1 MWLSVVQSLQISSQ
15 AFSTIGV
22 IEYRDPQKI
31 KINTSLDYDYSP
43 IILSEY
49 VQSFDYRGLLAGFS
63 KSINTSMV
71 SKHRLSNS
79 FSIIEFT
86 PLDIDRN
93 SNVIQGEIL
102 KVHYSNASLIAS
114 SVNEG
119 DVISIEIDPDIPQV
133 ESGKRYLTSVWPRR
147 DCFSIAPVGTD
158 LKLIEDCLGV
168 KESTQVIMEVT
179 NDFSLESGYGL
190 VWAHLIKSFKESI
203 HSATVYATGDLE
215 SMKIFH
221 QGKSLVTN
229 GRSFSQE
236 DYQKGNRVC
245 LISTSLGKANGLQLG
260 DLIPL
265 SFSEDRI
272 RVANSISHADYF
284 NHLDSMGEAYFEI
297 IGFYQEK
304 EKNSG
309 AYSLY
314 EDTVFIPL
322 NSISYQ
328 PYVTRDNLVSFR
340 LTNGKVEAFLEEM
353 EQHDLPGLN
362 FTFYDQGYSK
372 VSGAL
377 AGMKE
382 TALLLTGI
390 CAAAGLGIILLFSL
404 LFVGR
409 QKRNIAIMYSL
420 GTSRGK
426 ALAFLLITVLMVSGL
441 AVTIGGIAGYTL
453 SDRVLEEVYARNS
466 EEITLGTAYSEV
478 YGEDNEVNFQ
488 AITPEKPIAP
498 LTAAGTVL
506 VVTLI
511 MSGIFAAK
519 VLRAEPM
526 QVLTEKEE

>member
-1 MWLSVVQSLQISSQ
+1 M
-15 AFSTIGV
+15 
-22 IEYRDPQKI
+22 
-31 KINTSLDYDYSP
+31 
-43 IILSEY
+43 
-49 VQSFDYRGLLAGFS
+49 AGFS
-63 KSINTSMV
+63 EQ
-71 SKHRLSNS
+71 
-79 FSIIEFT
+79 FSISKDINPGKSGYEAFSSVIEFT
-86 PLDIDRN
+86 PIEI
-93 SNVIQGEIL
+93 SNEGIVKCKIMEIL
-102 KVHYSNASLIAS
+102 HSYDLWLKEG
-114 SVNEG
+114 SV
-119 DVISIEIDPDIPQV
+119 IPIEV
-133 ESGKRYLTSVWPRR
+133 YAEEMYNWELGKRYITS
-147 DCFSIAPVGTD
+147 IIG
-158 LKLIEDCLGV
+158 G
-168 KESTQVIMEVT
+168 
-179 NDFSLESGYGL
+179 GL
-190 VWAHLIKSFKESI
+190 VIPTFIEGHLNDLGLRDQTFEPILQI
-203 HSATVYATGDLE
+203 HQADYLSRGKGLLWSQLIRKYKNSLHTATVYMTNNLE
-215 SMKIFH
+215 TMLIFH
-221 QGKSLVTN
+221 QGKVLVSS
-229 GRSFSQE
+229 GRIFSQD
-236 DYQKGNRVC
+236 DYREGHPVC
-245 LISTSLGKANGLQLG
+245 LISTKLANSSGLELG
-260 DLIPL
+260 DRVTL
-265 SFSEDRI
+265 SFSET
-272 RVANSISHADYF
+272 VPYSSNSILYADSL
-284 NHLDSMGEAYFEI
+284 NHINICEEGTFEI
-297 IGFYQEK
+297 IGLYQVTG
-304 EKNSG
+304 NLG
-309 AYSLY
+309 QGYGLM
-314 EDTVFIPL
+314 EDTVFIPQK
-322 NSISYQ
+322 SINFWPDNYL
-328 PYVTRDNLVSFR
+328 TRDNLVSFC

>member
-1 MWLSVVQSLQISSQ
+1 
-15 AFSTIGV
+15 
-22 IEYRDPQKI
+22 
-31 KINTSLDYDYSP
+31 
-43 IILSEY
+43 
-49 VQSFDYRGLLAGFS
+49 
-63 KSINTSMV
+63 
-71 SKHRLSNS
+71 
-79 FSIIEFT
+79 
-86 PLDIDRN
+86 
-93 SNVIQGEIL
+93 
-102 KVHYSNASLIAS
+102 
-114 SVNEG
+114 
-119 DVISIEIDPDIPQV
+119 
-133 ESGKRYLTSVWPRR
+133 
-147 DCFSIAPVGTD
+147 
-158 LKLIEDCLGV
+158 
-168 KESTQVIMEVT
+168 
-179 NDFSLESGYGL
+179 
-190 VWAHLIKSFKESI
+190 
-203 HSATVYATGDLE
+203 
-215 SMKIFH
+215 
-221 QGKSLVTN
+221 
-229 GRSFSQE
+229 
-236 DYQKGNRVC
+236 
-245 LISTSLGKANGLQLG
+245 
-260 DLIPL
+260 
-265 SFSEDRI
+265 
-272 RVANSISHADYF
+272 
-284 NHLDSMGEAYFEI
+284 
-297 IGFYQEK
+297 
-304 EKNSG
+304 
-309 AYSLY
+309 
-314 EDTVFIPL
+314 
-322 NSISYQ
+322 
-328 PYVTRDNLVSFR
+328 
-340 LTNGKVEAFLEEM
+340 M